1 MPYLRFPKPRFRL
14 SNYTRFIAFILVFLL
29 AATAIVVALT
39 RSNEE
44 DPAPAA
50 IVVTPVATPIPT
62 PTPEP
67 TPTPYPV
74 PEGKIMEEV
83 IIVLDPGHGGRD
95 PGTISPYQEDF
106 YEKDVTLDI
115 AKRVQAIL
123 VENGIQVVMTREGDE
138 RLVDS
143 QKEDLAARAE
153 VANKSNASFF
163 VSIHVNAYDL
173 KFKGAASVNGMEV
186 YYMDKPDMYENFTPK
201 QLANL
206 IADNICASSGIK
218 LNFIKDN
225 NYSVLRNTTMPAVLI
240 ETAYITNKE
249 DYQRLTTD
257 EFRAATAKGIAD
269 GIMAA
274 LQEVGAFD
282 HNGELYVFKEAE
294 SE

>member
-1 MPYLRFPKPRFRL
+1 LLYSIRWSDNEMPYLRFPKPRFRL

-153 VANKSNASFF
+153 VANKSNALFCE
-163 VSIHVNAYDL
+163 HPCECL
-173 KFKGAASVNGMEV
+173 
-186 YYMDKPDMYENFTPK
+186 
-201 QLANL
+201 
-206 IADNICASSGIK
+206 
-218 LNFIKDN
+218 
-225 NYSVLRNTTMPAVLI
+225 
-240 ETAYITNKE
+240 
-249 DYQRLTTD
+249 
-257 EFRAATAKGIAD
+257 
-269 GIMAA
+269 
-274 LQEVGAFD
+274 
-282 HNGELYVFKEAE
+282 
-294 SE
+294 